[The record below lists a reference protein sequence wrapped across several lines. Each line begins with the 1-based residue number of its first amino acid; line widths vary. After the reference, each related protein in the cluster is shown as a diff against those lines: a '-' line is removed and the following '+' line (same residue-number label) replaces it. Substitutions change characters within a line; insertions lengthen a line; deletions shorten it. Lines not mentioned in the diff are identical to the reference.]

1 MKLSTSLIKLLK
13 IIFVPLGAYLLG
25 IKTKDNEKLKDEN
38 AKLKEYEN
46 IEDGEHSI
54 NDTYNARMWK

>member
-1 MKLSTSLIKLLK
+1 MKLLTSLIELLK

-25 IKTKDNEKLKDEN
+25 IKTKDNKKLKDEN

>member
-1 MKLSTSLIKLLK
+1 MKLLTSLIELLK

-25 IKTKDNEKLKDEN
+25 IKIKDNEKLKDEN

>member
-1 MKLSTSLIKLLK
+1 MQLLTSLIELLK

-25 IKTKDNEKLKDEN
+25 SKTKDNEKLKDEN

-46 IEDGEHSI
+46 IEDSEHSA
-54 NDTYNARMWK
+54 NDAYNARLWK

>member
-1 MKLSTSLIKLLK
+1 MKLLTSLIELLK